1 MNTARSSKRKASEFG
16 TSTKPAKQTKLNFNP
31 ENKASQIT
39 VNSAILEFICGA
51 CMPFSIVENPSF
63 CSLIKTLQPNCT
75 VPTRKTIKSKL
86 DDMAKTTKENLCKEF
101 LQVTHVA
108 TTTDCWTSSAKSCIG
123 VTVHWFDKDLK
134 RQSAALACRRLRG
147 SHSHD
152 LLAKSLNEIHSEYGI
167 RSKVCRTTTDNGSNF
182 LKAFKVFSEPEASEN
197 YGADDNED
205 VDELDEDDSNEFR
218 AVEIDNLRRC
228 ASHTLN
234 LVATSD
240 CKQGFDNATYKKHYR
255 SALAKCQALWNK
267 FGRSAKAKEAVE
279 ELCGILLI
287 RPVETRWNSLYD
299 AIERLIRIKKTKG
312 EAVLDALCGP
322 LDVPR

>member
-31 ENKASQIT
+31 KNKASQIT

-51 CMPFSIVENPSF
+51 CMPFSIVKNPSF
-63 CSLIKTLQPNCT
+63 CSLIKTLQPNCA
-75 VPTRKTIKSKL
+75 VPTRKTVKSKL

-108 TTTDCWTSSAKSCIG
+108 TTTDCWTSSAKSYIG

-182 LKAFKVFSEPEASEN
+182 VN
-197 YGADDNED
+197 
-205 VDELDEDDSNEFR
+205 
-218 AVEIDNLRRC
+218 
-228 ASHTLN
+228 HTLN

-240 CKQGFDNATYKKHYR
+240 CKQAFDDASYKKHYR

-287 RPVETRWNSLYD
+287 RPVETRWNSCLM
-299 AIERLIRIKKTKG
+299 RLS
-312 EAVLDALCGP
+312 A
-322 LDVPR
+322 